1 MELRQLEYLVTV
13 VEEASFTRA
22 AARVHISQSGVSA
35 QIRELERELGQPLLD
50 RTQRTVRPTQV
61 GAAILPLA
69 RSALTTIDTIRQT
82 IDEYTGLLRGHV
94 AVGMVTACGFNGLF
108 DELSGFRRTHPG
120 VEITLSEDN
129 SDRLVEEVAGGRL
142 DLALV
147 GLGSPPPPS
156 VESCTILEERLVA
169 AVGPDD
175 DLARRGTV
183 ALRRLSGRTLIC
195 LPRGTGV
202 RTAFDQACA
211 AQSLQVDVALEASS
225 PMVVAGL
232 ARRGLGTAILT
243 ESMVGPDQA
252 DLRAVAVIEPSI
264 RSRLA
269 LVWKRGAPTTPT
281 AAALVA
287 HMAGALGPAG

>member
-1 MELRQLEYLVTV
+1 
-13 VEEASFTRA
+13 
-22 AARVHISQSGVSA
+22 
-35 QIRELERELGQPLLD
+35 
-50 RTQRTVRPTQV
+50 
-61 GAAILPLA
+61 
-69 RSALTTIDTIRQT
+69 
-82 IDEYTGLLRGHV
+82 
-94 AVGMVTACGFNGLF
+94 MVTACGFNGLF

-232 ARRGLGTAILT
+232 ALRGLGTAILT

-264 RSRLA
+264 RSRVA